1 MNTNTQNSITS
12 LSIRNLGRLAMVA
25 ALGVLG
31 VQQSEAAEYLV
42 KYRQARAVAS
52 IFSMNQNVQV
62 MDHNDVAKLV
72 LVDVQD
78 SQRLQSLLAMST
90 NPNIEYVVENFQ
102 LHSFSVVPM
111 DGFTP
116 EGLANQWAIQKIR
129 ASEAWDKAGNRGS
142 RNIKVAVIDTGVDYR
157 HKSLASNMVEGYDYA
172 ENDKDPMDKTSAQNP
187 GHGTHCAGIV
197 GANGDVEGGTIGASP
212 VVTMIPIR
220 FLDERGSGDLNN
232 GIKSIDLAIKQKA
245 HVISAS
251 WGATVGRAQAKPLI
265 EAVERAN
272 AAGIIFVAAAAN
284 DGKNNDTTE
293 VYPANAG
300 TPNTIVVAA
309 SGPNDTKPS
318 WSNYG
323 KAKVHVSSPGEGIL
337 STLPGDKYGNLSGT
351 SMATPL
357 VSGLVALIL
366 AQDPNLKPLE
376 VRSLLQATGVK
387 VGISTACDCRVDAL
401 NAIETIKSRKMFVSP
416 NAATLAL
423 NETANFTGVYGR
435 APFQFTSSNPAV
447 AEINSSGLLTAKTQG
462 EVTVTVTDAAGVSAT
477 SYKIYVGSSSGGGNP
492 GQPGQPGEPGQPPGE
507 PGQCPIGDP
516 QMCEIL
522 CQINPSL
529 PFCNQ

>member
-1 MNTNTQNSITS
+1 MNTITQKSSSSMSIRS
-12 LSIRNLGRLAMVA
+12 LSRLAVIA
-25 ALGVLG
+25 AVGVLG
-31 VQQSEAAEYLV
+31 VQQSFAAEYLV
-42 KYRQARAVAS
+42 KYRQTRAVAS
-52 IFSMNQNVQV
+52 IFSMNQNIEV

-72 LVDVQD
+72 KVDIEDGKQI
-78 SQRLQSLLAMST
+78 QSLLALST
-90 NPNIEYVVENFQ
+90 NPNVEYVVPNFK
-102 LHSFSVVPM
+102 LYSFSVVPM
-111 DGFTP
+111 DGLTP
-116 EGLANQWAIQKIR
+116 EGLANQWAIEKIR
-129 ASEAWDKAGNRGS
+129 AQDAWTKAGNRGS
-142 RNIKVAVIDTGVDYR
+142 REIKVAVIDTGVDYR
-157 HKSLASNMVEGYDYA
+157 HKSLASNMVEGYDFA
-172 ENDKDPMDKTSAQNP
+172 ENDNDPMDKTSAQNP

-197 GANGDVEGGTIGASP
+197 GANGEVDGGVIGAAP

-245 HVISAS
+245 HIISAS
-251 WGATVGRAQAKPLI
+251 WGAAVNRNVAKPLI

-284 DGKNNDTTE
+284 DGKNNDVTE
-293 VYPANAG
+293 VYPANTG
-300 TPNTIVVAA
+300 TPNMIVVAA

-337 STLPGDKYGNLSGT
+337 STLPGNKYGNLSGT

-366 AQDPNLKPLE
+366 AQDPNLKPME

-401 NAIETIKSRKMFVSP
+401 NAIETVIGKKMFVSP
-416 NAATLAL
+416 NAATIGV
-423 NETANFTGVYGR
+423 NENLTFTGVYGR
-435 APFQFTSSNPAV
+435 APFQFKSSNPAV
-447 AEINSSGLLTAKTQG
+447 ADIDANGLLTGKSAG
-462 EVTVTVTDAAGVSAT
+462 EVTVSVTDSAGVTAN
-477 SYKIYVGSSSGGGNP
+477 SYKIYVGSSSGGNPP
-492 GQPGQPGEPGQPPGE
+492 GQPGQPGEPGQPGQPGE
-507 PGQCPIGDP
+507 CPLGDP